1 MILCIRFIPLRAMLP
16 FPPRSLVRVARGR
29 HSAACSIRSNGSFFG
44 EATGAAPS
52 VRQADA
58 SRWSQSTRNTTPL
71 RPRQYKADTRRPAVS
86 SRGISLSNSM
96 SRLRHAVRTTA
107 GVVPVRYIPKDRL
120 FPLLFCFSRE
130 VKQGFRQV
138 AVPVGVL
145 VQIILMVLVGRIKI
159 AQRQF
164 FYR

>member
-1 MILCIRFIPLRAMLP
+1 MILCIRFIPLCAMLP
-16 FPPRSLVRVARGR
+16 SPPRLLVRVARGR
-29 HSAACSIRSNGSFFG
+29 HSAACSVRSNGSFFG

-52 VRQADA
+52 VRQAGA
-58 SRWSQSTRNTTPL
+58 SRWSQSSRNTRPL
-71 RPRQYKADTRRPAVS
+71 RPHRYTADTCLQVAS
-86 SRGISLSNSM
+86 SHGISLSNSM

-130 VKQGFRQV
+130 VKQGSGQV
-138 AVPVGVL
+138 AVPVWVL
-145 VQIILMVLVGRIKI
+145 VQIILMVLVGKIKI